1 MTGFFLTFEGIDGA
15 GKSSH
20 IEPLAQ
26 VLKDNGFEVVIT
38 REPGGT
44 PLAEKLRALM
54 LHEDMDPQT
63 ETLIAFAARKDH
75 IDRVVWPALQDGKI
89 VICDRFTDSTVA
101 YQGYG
106 KGFQG
111 SSDMLAQL
119 ESWVQAV
126 DAGTRLLQPDLTLWF
141 DLDPVLAAQRIGKR
155 DLGKGDRFDTQS
167 IDFFQRVHL
176 GYQSRAVD
184 PRFVRLDANKSM
196 ENVWKEVK
204 HAVATSEAFSSFAGS
219 KARLS
224 STMSKPTDWCV

>member
-1 MTGFFLTFEGIDGA
+1 MNGFFLTFEGIDGA

-26 VLKDNGFEVVIT
+26 VLTGKGFEVVVT

-63 ETLIAFAARKDH
+63 EALIAFAARKDH
-75 IDRVVWPALQDGKI
+75 IDKVVWPALQSGKV

-111 SSDMLAQL
+111 SSEMLTHL

-126 DAGTRLLQPDLTLWF
+126 DAGSRVLQPDLTLWF
-141 DLDPVLAAQRIGKR
+141 DLDPVLASQRIGKR
-155 DLGKGDRFDTQS
+155 NIGNGDRFDTQS

-176 GYQSRAVD
+176 GYLSRAVD
-184 PRFVRLDANKSM
+184 PRFVRVDAHKSLD
-196 ENVWKEVK
+196 EVWKDVE
-204 HAVATSEAFSSFAGS
+204 HAVDTSEAFSLFAGC
-219 KARLS
+219 KARPS
-224 STMSKPTDWCV
+224 STMSQPTRCL